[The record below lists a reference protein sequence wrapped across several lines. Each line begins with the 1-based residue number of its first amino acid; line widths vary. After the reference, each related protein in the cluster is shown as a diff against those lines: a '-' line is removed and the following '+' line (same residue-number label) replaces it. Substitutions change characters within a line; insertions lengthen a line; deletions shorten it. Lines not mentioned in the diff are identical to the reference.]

1 MLNMI
6 SLIGITKENKIEKQ
20 TSIDSLNLD
29 KYKWL
34 WVDFNQPTEDEMI
47 HLTETFQFHPLAIE
61 DCLYKTTQRPKLDY
75 YDNHTFFI
83 THIVREEDKEIIK
96 EELDFFVGVNFVV
109 TFHLMPSME
118 VSQVADRLMTE
129 KHTEKFSSHHV
140 FYEILDKIVDNYFP
154 IIYKI
159 EDILDVIEDN
169 TLNKPMDNLLKEL
182 FETRYML
189 LNLMHTVNPMRD
201 LLYRMLNSQHLK
213 NIITRKEYFSD
224 IYDHLLKLSEML
236 MSNREITADI
246 RDNYLSLNSHQTNNV
261 MKVLTIMTS
270 IFAPLTFIAGI
281 FGMNFKHMPELTWK
295 YGYPL
300 SLLLMGF
307 LGFSMFL
314 WFKKKGWF

>member
-1 MLNMI
+1 MI
-6 SLIGITKENKIEKQ
+6 SFMGITKENKIEKQ
-20 TSIDSLNLD
+20 TFIDKLNFT
-29 KYKWL
+29 KYKWY
-34 WVDFNQPTEDEMI
+34 WVDFNEPSDDEI
-47 HLTETFQFHPLAIE
+47 NHLVETFQFHPLAIE

-75 YDNHTFFI
+75 YEDYTFFI
-83 THIVREEDKEIIK
+83 THIVREVENEIIK
-96 EELDFFVGVNFVV
+96 EELDFFVGENFIV

-118 VSQVADRLMTE
+118 VNQVVDRLMTR
-129 KHTEKFSSHHV
+129 KNIEKFTSHHV

-159 EDILDVIEDN
+159 EDKLDEIEEN
-169 TLNKPMDNLLKEL
+169 TLNRPMNNLLKEL

-189 LNLMHTVNPMRD
+189 LNLTHTVNPMRD

-213 NIITRKEYFSD
+213 NIIKRKEYFSD

-236 MSNREITADI
+236 MANREITADI

-281 FGMNFKHMPELTWK
+281 FGMNFQNMPELSWK

-300 SLLLMGF
+300 SLLLMCLIG
-307 LGFSMFL
+307 LSML
-314 WFKKKGWF
+314 IWFRKKGWFK

>member
-1 MLNMI
+1 MI
-6 SLIGITKENKIEKQ
+6 SFMGITKENKIEKQ
-20 TSIDSLNLD
+20 AFIDKLNFT
-29 KYKWL
+29 KYKWF
-34 WVDFNQPTEDEMI
+34 WVDFNEPSDDEI
-47 HLTETFQFHPLAIE
+47 NHLAETFQFHPLAIE
-61 DCLYKTTQRPKLDY
+61 DCLYNTTQRPKLDY
-75 YDNHTFFI
+75 YEDYTFFI
-83 THIVREEDKEIIK
+83 THIVREDETEIIK
-96 EELDFFVGVNFVV
+96 EELDFFVGENFIV

-118 VSQVADRLMTE
+118 VIQVADRLMTR
-129 KHTEKFSSHHV
+129 KNIEKFTSHHV

-159 EDILDVIEDN
+159 EEKLDEIEEN
-169 TLNKPMDNLLKEL
+169 TLNKSMNDLLKEL

-189 LNLMHTVNPMRD
+189 LNLTHTVNPMRD

-213 NIITRKEYFSD
+213 NIIERKEYFSD

-236 MSNREITADI
+236 MANREITADI

-281 FGMNFKHMPELTWK
+281 FGMNFQNMPELSWE

-300 SLLLMGF
+300 SLLLMAVIGV
-307 LGFSMFL
+307 SML
-314 WFKKKGWF
+314 VWFKKKGWFK